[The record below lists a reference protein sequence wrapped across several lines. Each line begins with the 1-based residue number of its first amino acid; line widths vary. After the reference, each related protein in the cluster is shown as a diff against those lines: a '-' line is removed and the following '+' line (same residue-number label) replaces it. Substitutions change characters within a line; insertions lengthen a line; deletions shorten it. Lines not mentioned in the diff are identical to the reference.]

1 MKNLNYYC
9 FLVASLMSFA
19 QPAKCQ
25 EYVEDFSYISD
36 EVIRTEFGLPVVRKV
51 YGGTKIIP
59 EFEGNWTNEMKGAF
73 EFACKIWEEAMPTTF
88 PIKLMVVLDET
99 TTAYQNKPVFSKV
112 NFLARSHTNDSLN
125 MVFSNKST
133 YMQIKGA
140 TFHEFSRKSDTETY
154 YGILYPSLFEEPDAT
169 IRYYNYNN
177 KLVDNCSFSLEN
189 EPDANYYDFVT
200 LALRDIAKAFGIV
213 WSNRAVRNETLTYNP
228 SSFIPFEQWIANA
241 LNSGSDYSL
250 AYKNATKGSLT
261 IGHYD
266 TWTLYAPT
274 EWDTDR
280 SLNYFIPEEGKK
292 ITRLMSYDFGRGT
305 MIRDIACLDTR
316 SFFEEILRWTGDI
329 AVGDGG
335 HSAEVEFDTDK
346 TIPYKG
352 SISVSS
358 NANTMSSSSVYDV
371 GPVLA
376 TSGEVSDEVW
386 EYMAQFHPN
395 NDGTGD
401 IDNHGWR
408 VALLKK
414 DGTWDIVYNLNGGG
428 MGYFTVSTSQF
439 VLHDE
444 IENYARSCDGYLRCR
459 VTHANEK
466 NPQKSTSYYYLLDY
480 LPQQLEVSM
489 SKVMPYES
497 EESYYRD
504 VKIGL
509 KNIEG
514 ATSVIVS
521 QLDEGNELPY
531 QYEVIDFKKG
541 YFIATVD
548 KDFTSTFT
556 VTAYNN
562 NGSTASKPYVLKPL
576 SLQQNFDVE
585 FTIENNTIFITPTD
599 ESLIGQDLFTT
610 FEITKLLQV
619 AVGNNLVISG
629 EVNSDG
635 AINIW
640 PIPKGMYVLV
650 VTDIYGGKHSLTFT
664 R

>member
-1 MKNLNYYC
+1 M
-9 FLVASLMSFA
+9 
-19 QPAKCQ
+19 
-25 EYVEDFSYISD
+25 
-36 EVIRTEFGLPVVRKV
+36 
-51 YGGTKIIP
+51 
-59 EFEGNWTNEMKGAF
+59 
-73 EFACKIWEEAMPTTF
+73 
-88 PIKLMVVLDET
+88 
-99 TTAYQNKPVFSKV
+99 
-112 NFLARSHTNDSLN
+112 
-125 MVFSNKST
+125 
-133 YMQIKGA
+133 
-140 TFHEFSRKSDTETY
+140 
-154 YGILYPSLFEEPDAT
+154 
-169 IRYYNYNN
+169 
-177 KLVDNCSFSLEN
+177 
-189 EPDANYYDFVT
+189 
-200 LALRDIAKAFGIV
+200 
-213 WSNRAVRNETLTYNP
+213 
-228 SSFIPFEQWIANA
+228 
-241 LNSGSDYSL
+241 
-250 AYKNATKGSLT
+250 
-261 IGHYD
+261 
-266 TWTLYAPT
+266 
-274 EWDTDR
+274 
-280 SLNYFIPEEGKK
+280 
-292 ITRLMSYDFGRGT
+292 
-305 MIRDIACLDTR
+305 
-316 SFFEEILRWTGDI
+316 
-329 AVGDGG
+329 
-335 HSAEVEFDTDK
+335 
-346 TIPYKG
+346 
-352 SISVSS
+352 
-358 NANTMSSSSVYDV
+358 
-371 GPVLA
+371 
-376 TSGEVSDEVW
+376 
-386 EYMAQFHPN
+386 
-395 NDGTGD
+395 
-401 IDNHGWR
+401 
-408 VALLKK
+408 
-414 DGTWDIVYNLNGGG
+414 
-428 MGYFTVSTSQF
+428 
-439 VLHDE
+439 
-444 IENYARSCDGYLRCR
+444 ENYARSCDGYLRCR

-466 NPQKSTSYYYLLDY
+466 NPLKSTSYYYLLDY

-531 QYEVIDFKKG
+531 QYEVTDFKKG